1 LASFGNFQG
10 KGRTNN
16 QNDTKRK
23 KKKNEK
29 GLRKSFF
36 WQLPRTILK
45 AKEGKM
51 KMPKGGNTW
60 KNRNE
65 KTMK

>member
-1 LASFGNFQG
+1 LAIFKAKEGQIT
-10 KGRTNN
+10 KTIQN
-16 QNDTKRK
+16 QK

>member
-1 LASFGNFQG
+1 LAIFKAKEGQIT
-10 KGRTNN
+10 KTI
-16 QNDTKRK
+16 QNR